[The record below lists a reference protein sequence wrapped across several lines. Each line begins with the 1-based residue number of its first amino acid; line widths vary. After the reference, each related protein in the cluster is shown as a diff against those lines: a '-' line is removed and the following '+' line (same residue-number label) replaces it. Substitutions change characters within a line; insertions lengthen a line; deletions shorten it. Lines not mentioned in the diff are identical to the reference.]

1 MLISLLDVALTLGAL
16 VLAIPCTVFVVEC
29 LLAVLPG
36 GGDPPLP
43 ELDRPLRKAVMIPAH
58 NEEVGIIATLPWANG
73 KTDRKWFASFEFLVR
88 QETHLK
94 AMEWDHGRPAAKPD
108 IPMFTEADLDKLY

>member
-1 MLISLLDVALTLGAL
+1 MLTLLDLALTLGAL

-43 ELDRPLRKAVMIPAH
+43 EVDRPLRRAVMIPAH
-58 NEEVGIIATLPWANG
+58 NEEQGIVTTLRNIMPQLG
-73 KTDRKWFASFEFLVR
+73 PGDRRTRRA
-88 QETHLK
+88 
-94 AMEWDHGRPAAKPD
+94 GG
-108 IPMFTEADLDKLY
+108 